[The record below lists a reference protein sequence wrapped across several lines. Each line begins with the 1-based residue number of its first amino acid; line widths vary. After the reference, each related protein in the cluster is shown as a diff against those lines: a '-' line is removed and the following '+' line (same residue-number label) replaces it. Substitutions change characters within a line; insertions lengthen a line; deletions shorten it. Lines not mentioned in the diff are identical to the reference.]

1 MTKQLL
7 IYERAVP
14 VSSERHREHSVRM
27 GQTYAFAREINSVPI
42 LASEFLAAAPN
53 YPIVFAGAGDLLMP
67 AAIFS
72 LRDKENAFVDPEG
85 GWTGGYIPAFL
96 RRYPFVFA
104 KADDSES
111 FTLCIDEEFEGL
123 NTKGRGERM
132 FDSEGNRTQY
142 LSSMLEFSRQFQAQF
157 APTRRFAERLKA
169 LDLLEP
175 AHAQF
180 RLPDGRP
187 GALSGFS
194 TVSREK
200 LKALEDAQAG
210 EMLRSDELELCFAQ
224 LHSLSNLQRL
234 AERSAA

>member
-14 VSSERHREHSVRM
+14 VSSDSHRNHSVRM
-27 GQTYAFAREINSVPI
+27 GQSYRFAREINSVPI
-42 LASEFLAAAPN
+42 LATEFLAAAPH
-53 YPIVFAGAGDLLMP
+53 YPIVFAGAGSQLMP

-72 LRDKENAFVDPEG
+72 LRDKENAFVDEDG
-85 GWTGGYIPAFL
+85 KWTGGYIPAFL

-104 KADDSES
+104 KANESDS

-123 NTKGRGERM
+123 NTEGLGERL

-142 LSSMLEFSRQFQAQF
+142 LTSMLEFSRQFQAQF
-157 APTRRFAERLKA
+157 APTRRFADHLEELE
-169 LDLLEP
+169 LLEP

-200 LKALEDAQAG
+200 LKALSDERAG
-210 EMLRSDELELCFAQ
+210 EMLRSDEIELCFAQ
-224 LHSLSNLQRL
+224 LHSLANLTRL
-234 AERSAA
+234 AERSAS